1 MKRPTGVTVIA
12 ILLCVGAS
20 FLGLGSLVFFLLA
33 AAARN
38 PERLLPQLFAR
49 IGILGGGVYLILAI
63 ISAVLA
69 VYLLKLTAWARYA
82 TIIFVGAGMVFA
94 ALEVVASLPHMHAMS
109 IRHLCLAAVE
119 ASMIVYLM
127 KPTVRDAFDM
137 GRSAR

>member
-12 ILLCVGAS
+12 ILLCLGAS
-20 FLGLGSLVFFLLA
+20 FLGLGALAFFLLA

-94 ALEVVASLPHMHAMS
+94 ALEIVASLPHMHAMG
-109 IRHLCLAAVE
+109 IRHLCVAAVE
-119 ASMIVYLM
+119 AWMVFYLM
-127 KPTVRDAFDM
+127 KPSVKDAFDV
-137 GRSAR
+137 GRPVR